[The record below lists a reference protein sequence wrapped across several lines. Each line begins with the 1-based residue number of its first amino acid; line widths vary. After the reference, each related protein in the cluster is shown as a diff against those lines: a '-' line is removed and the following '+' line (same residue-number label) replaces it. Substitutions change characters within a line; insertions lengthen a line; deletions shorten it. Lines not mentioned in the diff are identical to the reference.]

1 MNPPILQMDLRLLG
15 WAVLVLGTAIG
26 VIWWF
31 GRRVR
36 DVLGPPRSADGVRDS
51 LSTNPS
57 IPPQV
62 VKKLQERG
70 LATPAQLATMSEM
83 ERQLLF
89 ATMAATIDK
98 EVEPDIGGRGAS
110 ARAFQRIDEVPT
122 LFCPSCG
129 YRIERFSSTPPITG
143 QCETCGAKVVVRRD
157 GARILLTVVPKDEA
171 ETRKPDLRLE
181 P

>member
-1 MNPPILQMDLRLLG
+1 M
-15 WAVLVLGTAIG
+15 AVLVLGIAIG

-31 GRRVR
+31 TKRVR
-36 DVLGPPRSADGVRDS
+36 ELLGAPRPADGVRDS
-51 LSTNPS
+51 LAANPS

-62 VKKLQERG
+62 VRKIQERG
-70 LATPAQLATMSEM
+70 LATPAQLAMMSDM

-98 EVEPDIGGRGAS
+98 EVEPDTADRSVS
-110 ARAFQRIDEVPT
+110 ARTFLRPEELPA
-122 LFCPSCG
+122 LFCPACG
-129 YRIERFSSTPPITG
+129 YRLERFSSTPPVTG

-157 GARILLTVVPKDEA
+157 GARLLLTVVPKDEA
-171 ETRKPDLRLE
+171 EARKPDLRLE

>member
-1 MNPPILQMDLRLLG
+1 MNQPILQMDLRLLG
-15 WAVLVLGTAIG
+15 LSVLVLGTAIG

-36 DVLGPPRSADGVRDS
+36 EVLGPPRADGVRDA
-51 LSTNPS
+51 LAANPS

-70 LATPAQLATMSEM
+70 LATPAQLAMMSDM

-98 EVEPDIGGRGAS
+98 EVEPDTAERSVS
-110 ARAFQRIDEVPT
+110 ARGFLRPEDVPT
-122 LFCPSCG
+122 LFCPTCG

-143 QCETCGAKVVVRRD
+143 QCETCRARVVVRRD
-157 GARILLTVVPKDEA
+157 GARLLLTVIPKDEA
-171 ETRKPDLRLE
+171 EARRPDLRLE